1 MRDALERETSG
12 SILDP
17 SKSIDRNRTHH
28 RQHDGDQH
36 CAPQNSL
43 SNPNPGL
50 RQRNDFL
57 AEDKVNSS
65 PQAKNNGGHDK
76 PVLVSAGWLDLF
88 AALFTRCSLQFFAN
102 FGALTKFLRRFG
114 HQHWIRS
121 GRRNRSHWPRHFG
134 SSKAAEPAMRK
145 RISGV
150 LSNTD

>member
-17 SKSIDRNRTHH
+17 SKSIDRNRTRH
-28 RQHDGDQH
+28 RQHDGGQH

-50 RQRNDFL
+50 RQRNDFR

-65 PQAKNNGGHDK
+65 AQAKNNGVHDK

-88 AALFTRCSLQFFAN
+88 AELLAQQAELETGILSRAFRRAARSA
-102 FGALTKFLRRFG
+102 FLWPEEVSNMVV
-114 HQHWIRS
+114 Q
-121 GRRNRSHWPRHFG
+121 NRSPTELR
-134 SSKAAEPAMRK
+134 S
-145 RISGV
+145 V
-150 LSNTD
+150 